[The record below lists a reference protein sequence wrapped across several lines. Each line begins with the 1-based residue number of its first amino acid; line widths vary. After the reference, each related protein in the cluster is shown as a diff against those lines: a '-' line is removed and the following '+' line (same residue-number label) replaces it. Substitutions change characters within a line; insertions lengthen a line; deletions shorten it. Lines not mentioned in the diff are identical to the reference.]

1 MLEIKTAA
9 KARQYMTD
17 QPGIAA
23 LYRYPVKGLSPEP
36 LERVSLQAGGTF
48 PGDRAFAIENGP
60 SGFDPA
66 EPAYFPK
73 ARFLMLMR
81 NERLAALATR
91 YDGATNVLSV
101 HRAGTVVAEGDLS
114 EEAGRHAIAAF
125 FQAYLGEEM
134 RGAARILT
142 APGHSF
148 SDVAMKC
155 VSLINLASVRDLERH
170 VGAPVHPLRFRGNL
184 YVEDLPA
191 WSEATW
197 VGRHIVIGGVTF
209 AAVKR
214 ITRCAATNVD
224 PETGIRDLSIPRT
237 LLEAYGH
244 DECGV
249 YLKAVAPGE
258 IALGDGI
265 GLAT

>member
-1 MLEIKTAA
+1 
-9 KARQYMTD
+9 MTD
-17 QPGIAA
+17 QPKIAA

-36 LERVSLQAGGTF
+36 LERVSLQAGGTL

-66 EPAYFPK
+66 APAYFPK

-81 NERLAALATR
+81 NERLAALQTR
-91 YDGATNVLSV
+91 YDGGTNRLSV
-101 HRAGTVVAEGDLS
+101 SRGGAVVADEDISS
-114 EEAGRHAIAAF
+114 ESGRRAIAAF
-125 FQAYLGEEM
+125 FETYLGEEM
-134 RGAARILT
+134 RGPARVLA

-170 VGAPVHPLRFRGNL
+170 TGAPVHPLRFRGNF
-184 YVEDLPA
+184 YVENLPA
-191 WSEATW
+191 WSEAAW
-197 VGRHIVIGGVTF
+197 VGRQVVIGGVTF

-214 ITRCAATNVD
+214 IVRCAATNVD
-224 PETGIRDLSIPRT
+224 PETGLRDLSIPRT

-249 YLKAVAPGE
+249 YLKALEPGE
-258 IALGDGI
+258 IALGDRI
-265 GLAT
+265 GLAA

>member
-1 MLEIKTAA
+1 
-9 KARQYMTD
+9 MTD
-17 QPGIAA
+17 QPKIAA

-36 LERVSLQAGGTF
+36 LERVSLQAGGTL

-66 EPAYFPK
+66 APAYFPK

-81 NERLAALATR
+81 NERLAALQTR
-91 YDGATNVLSV
+91 YDGGTNRLSV
-101 HRAGTVVAEGDLS
+101 SRGGAVVADEDLS
-114 EEAGRHAIAAF
+114 SESGRRAIAAF
-125 FQAYLGEEM
+125 FETYLGEEM
-134 RGAARILT
+134 RGPARVLA

-170 VGAPVHPLRFRGNL
+170 AGAPVHPLRFRGNF
-184 YVEDLPA
+184 YVENLPA
-191 WSEATW
+191 WSETAW
-197 VGRHIVIGGVTF
+197 IGRQVVIGGVTF

-214 ITRCAATNVD
+214 IVRCAATNVD
-224 PETGIRDLSIPRT
+224 PETGLRDLSIPRT

-249 YLKAVAPGE
+249 YLKALEPGE
-258 IALGDGI
+258 IALGDRI
-265 GLAT
+265 GLAA